1 MISVVIPTYN
11 RAHLIGETLDSIM
24 AQTYP
29 DWECIIIDDHSTDST
44 DDIINTYLFKDPRF
58 SYYKKPK
65 HLPKG
70 PSASRNY
77 GLTKASGDYI
87 NWFDSDDLMHPEKMQ
102 IDLKMITSGKY
113 DFTISQ
119 SKFFNQ
125 DGNKPKKEYWNKNL
139 WSDNP
144 TNDFILKKIGWS
156 VNSSLWSKTAIQ
168 GVELEFD
175 PDLITADDYYYHILA
190 LKNALKPI
198 IINEKLVKLREHDN
212 RLNDLNK
219 KSPYKLKVF
228 TQLIQQKAELNLS
241 QEVENKLY
249 IMMVRQFSNLL
260 KTRNLTLAKKY
271 RKKLK
276 LQLPIKYNAEINR
289 LYSYGVLFYLT
300 NRFYSKLKVNK
311 PDNEFEIK

>member
-1 MISVVIPTYN
+1 MISVIIPTYN
-11 RAHLIGETLDSIM
+11 RAHLIGETLDSII

-29 DWECIIIDDHSTDST
+29 DWECIIIDDHSNDST
-44 DDIINTYLFKDPRF
+44 DDIINTYLVKDPRF

-77 GLTKASGDYI
+77 GLTKANGDYI

-102 IDLKMITSGKY
+102 IDIKMITSGKY

-119 SKFFNQ
+119 SKFFKQ
-125 DGNKPKKEYWNKNL
+125 DGAKPKKEYWNKNL
-139 WSDNP
+139 WSDDP
-144 TNDFILKKIGWS
+144 INDFIIKKIGWS
-156 VNSSLWSKTAIQ
+156 TNAPLWNYKSISKIN
-168 GVELEFD
+168 LSFHD
-175 PDLITADDYYYHILA
+175 ILITGDDYYYHIQAINQGLR
-190 LKNALKPI
+190 PI
-198 IINEKLVKLREHDN
+198 IINQDLVKQREHDN

-219 KSPYKLKVF
+219 KSPYKLIVF
-228 TQLIQQKAELNLS
+228 TQLIEQKSELNFS

-249 IMMVRQFSNLL
+249 IMIVRQFSNLL
-260 KTRNLTLAKKY
+260 KNRNLTLAKKY
-271 RKKLK
+271 RKELK
-276 LQLPIKYNAEINR
+276 LLLPIKYNAEINR
-289 LYSYGVLFYLT
+289 LYNYGTLFYLT